1 MISESS
7 KRSTAKVPSHEI
19 AWVMCITRPTSLQ
32 SKSIKKLSTVTV
44 VFHSS
49 ILPDYFGHI
58 ECVWVFEYICSLNPV
73 VQYCLSAYLPLFTCI
88 LTCIIPNVCPTRWV
102 GYAHTHTHGWY
113 QMRQLGTSPYK
124 HAVPASSPHSATQI
138 HGESEPWT
146 NSRSRYS
153 LFPWRWY
160 HKCTGNISVV
170 AIVKPETT
178 DIPFFTEATHRSL
191 MLWTDASILLTLTDV
206 RTSELLQV
214 HALRTAAKSSDRA
227 RSRFG
232 KTPHWIELIES

>member
-1 MISESS
+1 MRLS
-7 KRSTAKVPSHEI
+7 VWVYMQPQPSG
-19 AWVMCITRPTSLQ
+19 
-32 SKSIKKLSTVTV
+32 
-44 VFHSS
+44 S
-49 ILPDYFGHI
+49 ILSKCIFTIIYMHTNMHHSK
-58 ECVWVFEYICSLNPV
+58 CVSDQMGGI
-73 VQYCLSAYLPLFTCI
+73 
-88 LTCIIPNVCPTRWV
+88 R
-102 GYAHTHTHGWY
+102 AHTHTHGWY

>member
-1 MISESS
+1 MVLLEPNLYLGMISESS

-102 GYAHTHTHGWY
+102 GYAHTHTW
-113 QMRQLGTSPYK
+113 LISNET
-124 HAVPASSPHSATQI
+124 V
-138 HGESEPWT
+138 
-146 NSRSRYS
+146 
-153 LFPWRWY
+153 
-160 HKCTGNISVV
+160 GNISIQ
-170 AIVKPETT
+170 AC
-178 DIPFFTEATHRSL
+178 R
-191 MLWTDASILLTLTDV
+191 ASIFAPLCNTNTRWIWAMDQQPLKIFAVPL
-206 RTSELLQV
+206 
-214 HALRTAAKSSDRA
+214 ALV
-227 RSRFG
+227 
-232 KTPHWIELIES
+232 P